1 MLKHIVMWRLKEE
14 NKEANKIEMKS
25 QLMALKDKVEVLK
38 SISVEF
44 NHKDATSANFDVM
57 LYTEFVNFEDLAIYA
72 NHPEHLKVVDF
83 IKSVVTERVAIDY

>member
-14 NKEANKIEMKS
+14 NKEANKLEMKS

-44 NHKDATSANFDVM
+44 NHKDATAANFDVM
-57 LYTEFVNFEDLAIYA
+57 LYTEFANFEDLATYA